1 MRIVIS
7 PIAMMKS
14 RQAARPVKLEKCFP
28 LGEFKPSKHPKVLF
42 QGVGEELL
50 AKAEEGAKGKAGEE
64 AGGGED
70 DEEGEEGGV

>member
-1 MRIVIS
+1 
-7 PIAMMKS
+7 MMKS
-14 RQAARPVKLEKCFP
+14 RQAACPVKLEECFHP
-28 LGEFKPSKHPKVLF
+28 GESKPSKHPKVLF
-42 QGVGEELL
+42 QGVSSELL